1 MDTSLERIRSKI
13 VELEQKIADL
23 RIAERELHALEG
35 APAAKPRGRA
45 AAAPVAA
52 APASA
57 PPASPAKTPV
67 AKTRVAKA
75 SVGKRGPRKASAE
88 GAPRQ
93 TIGAAISEVLD
104 KHGALPAAEISEQIK
119 ATGRDINNRMVSFAL
134 QAMKKRG
141 LVKNSDGKW
150 STAKPRS
157 K

>member
-1 MDTSLERIRSKI
+1 MDTSLDRIRSKI
-13 VELEQKIADL
+13 SELEQKIADL
-23 RIAERELHALEG
+23 RTAERELHALEA
-35 APAAKPRGRA
+35 APARKARGRA
-45 AAAPVAA
+45 AAAPAAA
-52 APASA
+52 APAA
-57 PPASPAKTPV
+57 PAPV
-67 AKTRVAKA
+67 AKAPAAKTA
-75 SVGKRGPRKASAE
+75 AAKKGAGKRGPRKASAE

-104 KHGALPAAEISEQIK
+104 KHGALPAADISEQIK